1 MQAVQWEFLDGT
13 NSWLKIRGC
22 TDTDFKSAIR
32 NKPDKAT
39 MSDTKR
45 IHFQNGENVQEA
57 NVRHS
62 SCTAAF
68 GHRRLRRFKMKVLDF
83 SCSGRFFGSVG
94 TQLRSGVE
102 IYNGHYWWYISA
114 FSPQDLAQAERR
126 AVALATADTY
136 QRPPRLRL
144 LPKPACIRGRHNQK
158 CWWKHNYCKA
168 DFFGQSQFLWFLAG
182 PIFYL
187 R

>member
-1 MQAVQWEFLDGT
+1 MQKIHGAILAGA
-13 NSWLKIRGC
+13 NSLFKIRGC
-22 TDTDFKSAIR
+22 TDLQISQLDT
-32 NKPDKAT
+32 KAN
-39 MSDTKR
+39 MSNTKR

-102 IYNGHYWWYISA
+102 IYNGHYW
-114 FSPQDLAQAERR
+114 
-126 AVALATADTY
+126 
-136 QRPPRLRL
+136 
-144 LPKPACIRGRHNQK
+144 
-158 CWWKHNYCKA
+158 
-168 DFFGQSQFLWFLAG
+168 
-182 PIFYL
+182 
-187 R
+187 